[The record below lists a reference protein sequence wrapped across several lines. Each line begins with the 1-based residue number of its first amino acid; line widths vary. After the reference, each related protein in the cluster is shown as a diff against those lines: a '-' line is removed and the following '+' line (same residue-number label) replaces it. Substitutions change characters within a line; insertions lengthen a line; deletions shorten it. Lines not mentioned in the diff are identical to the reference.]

1 MKHLREILS
10 LPVNERIHL
19 VETIWDSIALET
31 SQNDLLTPAQLKDLI
46 ERNADF
52 EKNPNEGVSW
62 ETAKRQIRSG
72 KWRTL

>member
-19 VETIWDSIALET
+19 VETLWDSIAIEAD
-31 SQNDLLTPAQLKDLI
+31 QKDFLTADQLRDLI
-46 ERNADF
+46 ERNKEF
-52 EKNPNEGVSW
+52 EKNPTEGITW
-62 ETAKRQIRSG
+62 EAAKRQIRNG

>member
-19 VETIWDSIALET
+19 VETLWDSIAIEA
-31 SQNDLLTPAQLKDLI
+31 SQKDFLTPEQLRDLAA
-46 ERNADF
+46 RNKEFD
-52 EKNPNEGVSW
+52 KNPTEGISW
-62 ETAKRQIRSG
+62 EAAKRQIRNG